1 MEEKESLYS
10 ILGIDRDATGKEIR
24 LAYGRLARQ
33 AHPDLPGG
41 SESKL
46 KALTWARDCLLDPL
60 ARANYD
66 QALSRQDVGDS
77 QDGANESRPHHPPTP
92 EHKA

>member
-1 MEEKESLYS
+1 MGEKKSLYS
-10 ILGIDRDATGKEIR
+10 ILGVDRDATDKEIC
-24 LAYGRLARQ
+24 LAYCRLARK
-33 AHPDLPGG
+33 AHPDVPGG

-66 QALSRQDVGDS
+66 QALALQDLGDS
-77 QDGANESRPHHPPTP
+77 YDGANEPRPQHPPTH
-92 EHKA
+92 EQRA